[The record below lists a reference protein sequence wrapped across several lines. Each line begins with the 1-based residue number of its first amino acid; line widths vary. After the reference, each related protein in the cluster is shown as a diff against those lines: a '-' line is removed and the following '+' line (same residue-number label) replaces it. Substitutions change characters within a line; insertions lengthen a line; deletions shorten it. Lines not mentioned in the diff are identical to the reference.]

1 VVQFRHCAVI
11 DSRTGVVVPDRPSP
25 LESEKNNIVT
35 VSSLIPQILSGLCWV
50 IYGSFY
56 EWYFHKFWMHVP
68 RTPKEAFRGHTIVH
82 HGLYKGDQSYFV
94 PEDEHP
100 AHILLK
106 PYALPAIVLMHVPI
120 MLLVERFIP
129 HTFLGGIIATIVYFV
144 VYEYTHWN
152 MHVPR
157 KHFIEKFRWFQ
168 FLRRHH
174 HLHHKYF
181 QKNFCVL
188 FPLADVVFGTLIT
201 DASVARKK
209 AEREQAIASGKI
221 AEERNRPR
229 RAEREARQI
238 RAGARPHADNV
249 ALDGDRP
256 RRVKESRRDRRI
268 REVRAMQATFKPR
281 RDR

>member
-1 VVQFRHCAVI
+1 MVQFRHRRSYYRQVG
-11 DSRTGVVVPDRPSP
+11 TVVPDRPIP
-25 LESEKNNIVT
+25 LESEKINIVT
-35 VSSLIPQILSGLCWV
+35 VSALIPQVLSGLFWV

-56 EWYFHKFWMHVP
+56 EWYFHKFWMHTP

-106 PYALPAIVLMHVPI
+106 PYALPVIVLMHIPF
-120 MLLVERFIP
+120 MLLIEHFIP
-129 HTFLGGIIATIVYFV
+129 HTFAGGIIATIVYFV

-157 KHFIEKFRWFQ
+157 GHFIERFGWFQ
-168 FLRRHH
+168 FLRKHH

-201 DASVARKK
+201 DASIARKK
-209 AEREQAIASGKI
+209 AEREQAIADGKI
-221 AEERNRPR
+221 IEERNRPR
-229 RAEREARQI
+229 RAEREARQV
-238 RAGARPHADNV
+238 RSAASPLTDKAT
-249 ALDGDRP
+249 AGDRP

-268 REVRAMQATFKPR
+268 REVRAMQETFKPR
-281 RDR
+281 GSR